1 MTTNHLSSIRS
12 CYEFVG
18 RARLKI
24 DMATFS
30 RLPLHELPS
39 PCRAFLYAVLQL
51 NRGKTAH
58 AMSFLRKAK
67 EKTRRAEELAY
78 VLFMEGLVLLTTG
91 EPGQAIALYKTC
103 AEACKGSGDKGL
115 RFDALVLLSAIYV
128 ALGEPETARPFE
140 LEAALIMPRGFLPT
154 RKSKKGEQTPL

>member
-30 RLPLHELPS
+30 RLPLQELPS
-39 PCRAFLYAVLQL
+39 SCRAFLYAVLQL
-51 NRGKTAH
+51 NRGKTTH
-58 AMSFLRKAK
+58 ALSFLRKAK
-67 EKTRRAEELAY
+67 EKTLRAEDLTY
-78 VLFMEGLVLLTTG
+78 VLFIEGLLLLTSG

-115 RFDALVLLSAIYV
+115 RFDALLLLSSIYV
-128 ALGEPETARPFE
+128 ALGEPEMARPFE
-140 LEAALIMPRGFLPT
+140 LEAALIMPRIAPPG
-154 RKSKKGEQTPL
+154 RGREKGDQTPL

>member
-1 MTTNHLSSIRS
+1 MTNKHLSSIRS

-30 RLPLHELPS
+30 RLPLQELPS

-51 NRGKTAH
+51 NRGKTTH

-67 EKTRRAEELAY
+67 EKTVRADELAY
-78 VLFMEGLVLLTTG
+78 VLFMEGLLLLTSG
-91 EPGQAIALYKTC
+91 EAGEAIALYKTC

-128 ALGEPETARPFE
+128 TLGEPEMARPYE
-140 LEAALIMPRGFLPT
+140 LEAALIMPRIAQPK
-154 RKSKKGEQTPL
+154 RRSE